1 MLEHFIV
8 LPDVVQWQD
17 ASLIF
22 WRPRVRFEGGAFFSS
37 CFFFLHAAV
46 VLDAPPRAGRVSL
59 APLPPR
65 EDGRGVAPTIYDA
78 LVDATWVSRGLGGP
92 NAT

>member
-1 MLEHFIV
+1 MLSYFIA
-8 LPDVVQWQD
+8 LADVVQWQD
-17 ASLIF
+17 ASHTF
-22 WRPRVRFEGGAFFSS
+22 WRPRVRFEGGAFFFSV
-37 CFFFLHAAV
+37 FFLHAAV

-78 LVDATWVSRGLGGP
+78 LVDATWASRRLGGP